1 MRPTRRPT
9 SLGFTGL
16 LGLLVVAAVAA
27 GQGRSLADPPGG
39 AAVAAPPIT
48 VDAMVDGPPLT
59 GGGPPIASWRP
70 GRDAWVEWRG
80 GGAERALFEVD
91 AATGAATRL
100 VGDAD
105 VAGVRGADEAQMPMR
120 GIGRTGPPSHLW
132 ARDGEVVVLPVGGDV
147 VAVDLVRG
155 TRARLTR
162 TRSPIT
168 DVVPSPAGDAVA
180 FSRDGELWVG
190 RAGPDGP
197 VETRRTFDGGDDLL
211 NATLD
216 WVYPEELDVTS
227 AIQWSP
233 DGARLAFLRLDER
246 RVPKVAVGDPM
257 PLHGATTLQR
267 YPKAGDPN
275 PVPSVCVVGCDTG
288 APTPLALGRGD
299 EVYVP
304 WFRWT
309 PDGRHVLVAVMPRD
323 QKSVEVVRCDP
334 SGGATT
340 VLWRDEDPRWVDVP
354 DPPRFLADGT
364 AIVRSRRG
372 GWWRLWRVRLDD
384 GTATPLTPDGED
396 AGRML
401 AVDERAGAVFYAAER
416 RATLR
421 AAVARTTLAGGPVT
435 LVTDGEASHTAS
447 FASTGRVFLDDASR
461 LDRPSRHS
469 VRRADGTV
477 LREVGDATTPAWT
490 AAALPAPTLVRLAGE
505 PELVATVRRPRA
517 FDPARRWPVV
527 FHVYGGPGSRLVR
540 DAFDGGL
547 FDAVLAEAGF
557 VVVRVDGRGTSGRGK
572 DHEAAVAGRLGT
584 CEVEDLVA
592 AVDRLAAEPWF
603 DRARVGVW
611 GWSYGGTF
619 AALAAGK
626 APETFRAAAAVAPV
640 TDWRLYDTIYT
651 ERYMGRPDARADA
664 YREAA
669 ATTHAKDVRGA
680 LLLAHGLAD
689 DNVHAQNTWWM
700 VKALVAAGRP
710 FDLQVYPEK
719 GHGLEGNDTRRH
731 VHRRV
736 LDHFVRSLGAGPR

>member
-1 MRPTRRPT
+1 MGRVARRRRRTRA
-9 SLGFTGL
+9 L
-16 LGLLVVAAVAA
+16 
-27 GQGRSLADPPGG
+27 
-39 AAVAAPPIT
+39 
-48 VDAMVDGPPLT
+48 
-59 GGGPPIASWRP
+59 
-70 GRDAWVEWRG
+70 RG
-80 GGAERALFEVD
+80 GRGDRRGD
-91 AATGAATRL
+91 AL

-447 FASTGRVFLDDASR
+447 FASTGRVFHDDASR

-651 ERYMGRPDARADA
+651 ERYMGGPTPAPTPTARLRADPREGRARRAALGPRPRGRQRARAEHVVDGKGPRRRRPPVRPA
-664 YREAA
+664 GLSREGARPRGERHAPSRPPPRPRPLRAVAGRRAALTPRARGFSA
-669 ATTHAKDVRGA
+669 ATPPRGP
-680 LLLAHGLAD
+680 GPGGPR
-689 DNVHAQNTWWM
+689 T
-700 VKALVAAGRP
+700 P
-710 FDLQVYPEK
+710 
-719 GHGLEGNDTRRH
+719 
-731 VHRRV
+731 
-736 LDHFVRSLGAGPR
+736 AGPCGP

>member
-1 MRPTRRPT
+1 M
-9 SLGFTGL
+9 
-16 LGLLVVAAVAA
+16 
-27 GQGRSLADPPGG
+27 
-39 AAVAAPPIT
+39 
-48 VDAMVDGPPLT
+48 
-59 GGGPPIASWRP
+59 
-70 GRDAWVEWRG
+70 
-80 GGAERALFEVD
+80 
-91 AATGAATRL
+91 
-100 VGDAD
+100 
-105 VAGVRGADEAQMPMR
+105 
-120 GIGRTGPPSHLW
+120 
-132 ARDGEVVVLPVGGDV
+132 
-147 VAVDLVRG
+147 
-155 TRARLTR
+155 
-162 TRSPIT
+162 
-168 DVVPSPAGDAVA
+168 A

-216 WVYPEELDVTS
+216 WVYPEEIRRHERDPME
-227 AIQWSP
+227 P

-275 PVPSVCVVGCDTG
+275 PVPSVCVVGRDTG
-288 APTPLALGRGD
+288 APTPLVLGRGD

-323 QKSVEVVRCDP
+323 QKSVEVLRCDP

-435 LVTDGEASHTAS
+435 LVTDGEASHTPS

-469 VRRADGTV
+469 VRQADGTV

-490 AAALPAPTLVRLAGE
+490 AAALPAPTLVQLAGE
-505 PELVATVRRPRA
+505 PGSSRPCGRARSTRPAGGPSCSTSTAGPGRASCATRSTAASSTPCSPRRASSSCAWTAVARRAAARTTRPR
-517 FDPARRWPVV
+517 
-527 FHVYGGPGSRLVR
+527 SR
-540 DAFDGGL
+540 DAS
-547 FDAVLAEAGF
+547 A
-557 VVVRVDGRGTSGRGK
+557 
-572 DHEAAVAGRLGT
+572 

-619 AALAAGK
+619 AALAARKRPTRSARPPRSRPSRTGACTTRSTPSGTWGGPTP
-626 APETFRAAAAVAPV
+626 APTPTARPRPRPTRRACAA
-640 TDWRLYDTIYT
+640 R
-651 ERYMGRPDARADA
+651 
-664 YREAA
+664 
-669 ATTHAKDVRGA
+669 A

-710 FDLQVYPEK
+710 FDLRVYPER
-719 GHGLEGNDTRRH
+719 GTASRGTTRAVTSTAASSTTSCGRWAPGRADAARAGLQRGDASSGTRPGWASNAGRP
-731 VHRRV
+731 
-736 LDHFVRSLGAGPR
+736 LWALIAAAASTAGTSSSTPAPRSASCSASHA